1 MAEFAYL
8 YREVDKGPASPQEMQ
23 ERLKN
28 WTAWFQDLQAK
39 GHIKQ
44 RGVQLIVGAATVK
57 GRERQVHDGL
67 YAESK
72 DIVMGVT
79 TGLKRCCGWRN
90 SDEQLRDTTRKVCR
104 DLWRRRLG
112 RCGRRQ
118 GARDGR
124 RRV

>member
-44 RGVQLIVGAATVK
+44 RGVPLTVGGATVK
-57 GRERQVHDGL
+57 GRERQVHDGP

-79 TGLKRCCGWRN
+79 VV
-90 SDEQLRDTTRKVCR
+90 EAR
-104 DLWRRRLG
+104 DLAQAIELARGCPVLDSGGLVEVRPV
-112 RCGRRQ
+112 RQ
-118 GARDGR
+118 L
-124 RRV
+124 